1 MTPTRTLAALLL
13 LIVATVSFVA
23 CGEGESAD
31 APDEPEPTADL
42 VAGPDVG
49 EIATGPVYWRTQDGF
64 ESLTA
69 NQPYKVVARVTNGY
83 AEPTLRIVA
92 EPFGAGESEE
102 FQATRATPTGPDADG
117 AYYVFSLDLP
127 AEGSWQ
133 ISAYVSL
140 EPVTVLVEVDP

>member
-1 MTPTRTLAALLL
+1 MAALALA
-13 LIVATVSFVA
+13 IAA

-31 APDEPEPTADL
+31 APDPDGPTADL
-42 VAGPDVG
+42 VADSDVA
-49 EIATGPVYWRTQDGF
+49 EIPTDPVYWRTQDGF

-92 EPFGAGESEE
+92 EPYGPGESEE
-102 FQATRATPTGPDADG
+102 FQATLATPGGPDAEG
-117 AYYVFSLDLP
+117 SYYVFSLDLP

-133 ISAYVSL
+133 ISAYVAPQ
-140 EPVTVLVEVDP
+140 PVTVLVTVDP